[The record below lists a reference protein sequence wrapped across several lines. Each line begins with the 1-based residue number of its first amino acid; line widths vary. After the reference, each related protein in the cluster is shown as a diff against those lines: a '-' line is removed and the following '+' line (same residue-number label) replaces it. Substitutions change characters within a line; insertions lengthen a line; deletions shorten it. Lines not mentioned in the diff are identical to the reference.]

1 MSGSPNEHGL
11 ETIVN
16 EIIALNTGAQ
26 RPQPDIGGE
35 ARETRSDNTHPLAQT
50 RQISDTAASEAR
62 EIRTENKGSLVC
74 LRQIVNRYPAV
85 TPPTGQDP
93 SAGQIAVTAEVHGAV
108 QRDTIPHPPVVEPRD
123 TAPAIP
129 GPSRCFGKVILPRQ
143 VFPDGSVGVVFK
155 RQESPSTSRR
165 AGQHVPATVK
175 VQPRGQKKT
184 IRRELW
190 VIPGPPERKRQ
201 RQSGEEP
208 TIWNENFVQAWDKCD
223 MNQVSSVEQ
232 EPKLNQP
239 PEISEIAVNPDV
251 DADNLPSNQE
261 EYKNQVQN
269 DVNKEILNSLN
280 TVVKNQKRIIEDHQ
294 KAQKEQAR
302 FNQTQIGEGLGN
314 QPHRTL
320 DLTDPNMGL
329 TQDEIES
336 LVREGGDV
344 AGYSV
349 IPRARFNG
357 LEIHRIINLRE
368 ISSTNLA
375 DYTVFLHDTLSEIV
389 AFSRLLGGDGSLINI
404 TLRGASL
411 TSDVNTLLS
420 QGNDYSVDLFTDQLE
435 KIMQSNSGVQF
446 DESLNLRVSIARSKN
461 GGARR
466 KIRDLAHD
474 EVIRKNSLHL
484 FIPMNISSNLCFAI
498 CLAHFL
504 NPQKPHTELESVASS
519 LQKAV
524 GYTDQHKVAL
534 NDITLFERMLNIKIV
549 VFYRSNTGELEKY
562 TNTDVPH
569 HKTVFLYL
577 HDNHYFMIKNLH
589 AFIGTSYTCAY
600 CYAGFNS
607 RRDHRCRYTCDVC
620 NAPECHLYPKKTKHC
635 VDCLRYCRSDYC
647 FEMHKKPPPG
657 HQFAQ
662 CDVTKYCRKCNRR
675 YHVSGTKPKPHKC
688 PADQCPHCGEGLV
701 ADGVHQCFIQ
711 PVKMKK
717 PDTKYIYFDFETRY
731 ENGKHVAN
739 FVCAITYAGEEFVAE
754 GPDCVQRLIKKFRRP
769 RYRNFT
775 WIAHNASGFDNFIL
789 LEYFT
794 RMGIAPKITMQG
806 CRLIFMYDDAFKQR
820 FIDSYSFIP
829 MRLANT
835 PAAFNL
841 PNAEKGY
848 FPHHFNRIENDSYVG
863 PYPAKD
869 FYGYATMSNKDRAEF
884 DEWRQFD
891 DKLEIL
897 KHAYGLHTE
906 VQWECSW
913 TRAKQSD
920 ANVIAFMSTYKHP
933 ERLNPRDAL
942 FGGRTNAFK
951 LYHKAAEGEVIRYV
965 DYTSLYPF
973 CQATKCYPIGHPQ
986 IIFKDFGNLEN
997 YYGLIKATVLP
1008 PRKLLHPTLPVRLSG
1023 KLLFPLCRSCAE
1035 QHNQTL
1041 PCMHTDEERAIHGCW
1056 VSIELLK
1063 AIEKGYVVVKVDEV
1077 WHFPQRS
1084 ETLFCD
1090 YVKTFLQFKQ
1100 ESSGF
1105 PKDVVTDADKESYVR
1120 DYFEKEGIN
1129 LNMDKIELNPARRSI
1144 MKLIL
1149 NSLWGRFCLR
1159 EGLPTTEIVKDPEE
1173 FARHIFGTEH
1183 EIRFFSFVSDT
1194 VAIVQWSYANGK
1206 AAPTRDVNVFL
1217 GAFTTAHARLELYD
1231 VMERLGDR
1239 LLYCDTDSL
1248 IYTAKDGEYEPPLG
1262 PYLGDLTDEVGP
1274 GDHITLFSS
1283 AGPKSYGYVTAK
1295 GKVCM
1300 KVKGITLNA
1309 VNSEVITL
1317 DSLIGLVDHYVTERD
1332 NSLHVLAHNDTI
1344 VRNKKNLT
1352 LHNKSFVK
1360 KFKVV
1365 YDKRV
1370 LLPDFTT
1377 LPYGF

>member
-1 MSGSPNEHGL
+1 MAAKRCRESYDDDLGPPAEPPPEPIFDSEQFVNSQHTGEVAEASPEP
-11 ETIVN
+11 IFDFDFDQFVN
-16 EIIALNTGAQ
+16 SQHA
-26 RPQPDIGGE
+26 GE
-35 ARETRSDNTHPLAQT
+35 VA
-50 RQISDTAASEAR
+50 EAPP
-62 EIRTENKGSLVC
+62 EPIFDFDFD
-74 LRQIVNRYPAV
+74 QFVNSQHAGEV
-85 TPPTGQDP
+85 AEAPP
-93 SAGQIAVTAEVHGAV
+93 
-108 QRDTIPHPPVVEPRD
+108 EPIFD
-123 TAPAIP
+123 FDFDQFVN
-129 GPSRCFGKVILPRQ
+129 S
-143 VFPDGSVGVVFK
+143 
-155 RQESPSTSRR
+155 
-165 AGQHVPATVK
+165 QHVGEVA
-175 VQPRGQKKT
+175 
-184 IRRELW
+184 EA
-190 VIPGPPERKRQ
+190 PPEPIFDFDFDQ
-201 RQSGEEP
+201 FVNSQHAGEVAE
-208 TIWNENFVQAWDKCD
+208 A
-223 MNQVSSVEQ
+223 
-232 EPKLNQP
+232 P
-239 PEISEIAVNPDV
+239 PEPIFDFDFDQFVNSQHVGEVAEAPPEPIFDF
-251 DADNLPSNQE
+251 DFDLEQF
-261 EYKNQVQN
+261 
-269 DVNKEILNSLN
+269 VNS
-280 TVVKNQKRIIEDHQ
+280 Q
-294 KAQKEQAR
+294 
-302 FNQTQIGEGLGN
+302 QIGEGLGN

-344 AGYSV
+344 AGYTV

-420 QGNDYSVDLFTDQLE
+420 HGNDYSVDLFTDQLE
-435 KIMQSNSGVQF
+435 KIMQSNSDVQF

-474 EVIRKNSLHL
+474 EVICKNRLHL

-549 VFYRSNTGELEKY
+549 VFYRNIPTQ
-562 TNTDVPH
+562 T
-569 HKTVFLYL
+569 
-577 HDNHYFMIKNLH
+577 
-589 AFIGTSYTCAY
+589 
-600 CYAGFNS
+600 
-607 RRDHRCRYTCDVC
+607 
-620 NAPECHLYPKKTKHC
+620 
-635 VDCLRYCRSDYC
+635 SDYC

-711 PVKMKK
+711 PVKMKQT
-717 PDTKYIYFDFETRY
+717 DTKYIYFDFETRY

-739 FVCAITYAGEEFVAE
+739 FVCAITYDGEEFVAE
-754 GPDCVQRLIKKFRRP
+754 GPDCVHRLIKKFRRP
-769 RYRNFT
+769 RYHNFT

-835 PAAFNL
+835 SAAFNL
-841 PNAEKGY
+841 PNAKKGY
-848 FPHHFNRIENDSYVG
+848 FPHHFNRVENDSYVG

-884 DEWRQFD
+884 DEWYSGVSDKVVYEVSRQIHPVYRRQFD

-897 KHAYGLHTE
+897 KHAYGLQTE

-913 TRAKQSD
+913 TRAKQSN

-951 LYHKAAEGEVIRYV
+951 LYHKAAE
-965 DYTSLYPF
+965 
-973 CQATKCYPIGHPQ
+973 
-986 IIFKDFGNLEN
+986 
-997 YYGLIKATVLP
+997 
-1008 PRKLLHPTLPVRLSG
+1008 
-1023 KLLFPLCRSCAE
+1023 E
-1035 QHNQTL
+1035 QQNQTL

-1077 WHFPQRS
+1077 LS
-1084 ETLFCD
+1084 T
-1090 YVKTFLQFKQ
+1090 
-1100 ESSGF
+1100 
-1105 PKDVVTDADKESYVR
+1105 
-1120 DYFEKEGIN
+1120 
-1129 LNMDKIELNPARRSI
+1129 RRATYS
-1144 MKLIL
+1144 
-1149 NSLWGRFCLR
+1149 
-1159 EGLPTTEIVKDPEE
+1159 TTEIVKDPEE

-1183 EIRFFSFVSDT
+1183 EIRHFSFVSDT

-1283 AGPKSYGYVTAK
+1283 AGPKSYGYATAK
-1295 GKVCM
+1295 GKIIM
-1300 KVKGITLNA
+1300 
-1309 VNSEVITL
+1309 
-1317 DSLIGLVDHYVTERD
+1317 
-1332 NSLHVLAHNDTI
+1332 
-1344 VRNKKNLT
+1344 
-1352 LHNKSFVK
+1352 
-1360 KFKVV
+1360 
-1365 YDKRV
+1365 
-1370 LLPDFTT
+1370 
-1377 LPYGF
+1377 

>member
-1 MSGSPNEHGL
+1 CSRGNHNDQQSTTEKLLQLIQTVEEMKKHKSARL
-11 ETIVN
+11 LQLI
-16 EIIALNTGAQ
+16 NTV
-26 RPQPDIGGE
+26 
-35 ARETRSDNTHPLAQT
+35 RS
-50 RQISDTAASEAR
+50 R
-62 EIRTENKGSLVC
+62 
-74 LRQIVNRYPAV
+74 
-85 TPPTGQDP
+85 
-93 SAGQIAVTAEVHGAV
+93 AE
-108 QRDTIPHPPVVEPRD
+108 P
-123 TAPAIP
+123 
-129 GPSRCFGKVILPRQ
+129 
-143 VFPDGSVGVVFK
+143 
-155 RQESPSTSRR
+155 
-165 AGQHVPATVK
+165 
-175 VQPRGQKKT
+175 
-184 IRRELW
+184 
-190 VIPGPPERKRQ
+190 PPEPIFDSEQ
-201 RQSGEEP
+201 FVNSQHAGEVAE
-208 TIWNENFVQAWDKCD
+208 A
-223 MNQVSSVEQ
+223 
-232 EPKLNQP
+232 P
-239 PEISEIAVNPDV
+239 PEAIFDFDQFVNSQYAGEVAEAPPEAIFDF
-251 DADNLPSNQE
+251 DQF
-261 EYKNQVQN
+261 
-269 DVNKEILNSLN
+269 VNSQHTGEVAEAPPEPIFDFDFDLEQFVNS
-280 TVVKNQKRIIEDHQ
+280 Q
-294 KAQKEQAR
+294 
-302 FNQTQIGEGLGN
+302 QIGEGLGN

-524 GYTDQHKVAL
+524 G
-534 NDITLFERMLNIKIV
+534 
-549 VFYRSNTGELEKY
+549 SNTGELEKY

-884 DEWRQFD
+884 DEWYSGVSDKVFDFKKELAMYGKNDVVLLREVCMKYRDEFIQCTGLDPFNYTTLAATCMAIFKTHYLPKDTIALTRNNGYINQNKTYSNASIEWLEYIGKSRRVDIQHALNHGEVSFGKYYVDGFYIDGTTRKALEFAGCFYHGCTHCYNPNDLNLLLKVPYGLLRRQFD

-1063 AIEKGYVVVKVDEV
+1063 AIEKGYVVVKVDEI

-1129 LNMDKIELNPARRSI
+1129 LNLDKIELNPARRSI

-1159 EGLPTTEIVKDPEE
+1159 EGLPTTEIVKDPEQ

-1183 EIRFFSFVSDT
+1183 EIRYFSFVSDT

-1206 AAPTRDVNVFL
+1206 AGPTRDVNVFL

-1317 DSLIGLVDHYVTERD
+1317 DSLVGLVDHYVTERD